1 MGYAVRTDG
10 YFDTST
16 MSAVLDIQATHDLEE
31 TGQLN
36 DETLLVINEALDAYK
51 SDPLND
57 SQLQAAFLYLNENN
71 D

>member
-1 MGYAVRTDG
+1 
-10 YFDTST
+10 